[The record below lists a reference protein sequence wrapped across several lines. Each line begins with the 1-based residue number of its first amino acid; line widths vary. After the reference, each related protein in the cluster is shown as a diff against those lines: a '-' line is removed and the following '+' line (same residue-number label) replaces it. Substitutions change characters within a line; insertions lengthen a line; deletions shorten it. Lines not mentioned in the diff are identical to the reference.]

1 MFDNLD
7 RLGFVLI
14 DYVQHQ
20 CLNKQKTESCSIF
33 PPGEWIEQLAGRVFT
48 QYGNRIKMYLPPLRR
63 FSGMSICIYAD

>member
-48 QYGNRIKMYLPPLRR
+48 
-63 FSGMSICIYAD
+63 